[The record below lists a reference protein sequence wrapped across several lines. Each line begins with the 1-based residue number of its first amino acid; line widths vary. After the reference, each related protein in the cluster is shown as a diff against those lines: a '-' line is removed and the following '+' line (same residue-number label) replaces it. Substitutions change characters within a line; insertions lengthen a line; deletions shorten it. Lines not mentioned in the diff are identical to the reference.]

1 MWCATRAASSLPADN
16 LETVYG
22 YTRDVL
28 VELTRTLLG
37 LFAENTVRATTES
50 AHVENV
56 LRQLLSLDDAC
67 IEECVPEDLVPD
79 ILHLAKTLE
88 TSTDYTEHY
97 YVQYLQMWARE
108 LKENIIRVKRKP
120 GAT

>member
-16 LETVYG
+16 LEIVHG
-22 YTRDVL
+22 YTRDAL

-37 LFAENTVRATTES
+37 LFAENTVRATIES
-50 AHVENV
+50 AHLENV
-56 LRQLLSLDDAC
+56 VRQLLSLDDSC
-67 IEECVPEDLVPD
+67 VEECVPEDLVPD

-88 TSTDYTEHY
+88 NSSDYTEHY
-97 YVQYLQMWARE
+97 YVPYLQMWARDF
-108 LKENIIRVKRKP
+108 KENIIRVKRKQ